1 MQLTRT
7 ILAIALAAGAAS
19 AMPKCKG
26 TESIAC
32 NNAEQVAH
40 FNKVPELAKSFGQS
54 QQHMSIESQN
64 QQQGLKL
71 SDLFEAVSNEQRQ
84 EIALPQ
90 KHAGQE
96 HDLVQTER
104 YHQQPVDQNKYFTG
118 NNAHQQLD
126 ILRDEAG
133 GSATAQQPIQN
144 HINAQSL
151 VGNRLSEKALLRQQK
166 AEEQKLKPQRWQAR
180 DESSRIHMTSNAAS
194 ASEHSTDLRVHRTQD
209 KHINL
214 NKQQLHNQEQQ
225 RSQTVQQVQQVQQI
239 QQMQAESELL
249 TCLRAVMGDLH
260 Q

>member
-1 MQLTRT
+1 MQLTHT

-19 AMPKCKG
+19 ALPKCKG

-40 FNKVPELAKSFGQS
+40 FNKVPELAKSFGQ
-54 QQHMSIESQN
+54 N

-71 SDLFEAVSNEQRQ
+71 ADLFEAASNEQRQ

-90 KHAGQE
+90 THAGQE
-96 HDLVQTER
+96 HDLTQTER
-104 YHQQPVDQNKYFTG
+104 YHQQPVDQKKYFTG
-118 NNAHQQLD
+118 NNARQQLD
-126 ILRDEAG
+126 ILCDEAA
-133 GSATAQQPIQN
+133 GSATAQQPTQN

-151 VGNRLSEKALLRQQK
+151 VGNLLSEKALLRQQQAK
-166 AEEQKLKPQRWQAR
+166 EQKLEPQRWQAR

-194 ASEHSTDLRVHRTQD
+194 ASEHLTDLRVHRTQD

-225 RSQTVQQVQQVQQI
+225 QSQTVQQVQQI